1 MLFRNSR
8 CSYKCSNINQAW
20 SSNGIRGKARSN
32 ERKHAITFEF
42 ATGVFEDIDR
52 TERLD
57 NSSAEERWATVGL
70 VEGVE
75 IYVVYT
81 VRDEAVRLI
90 TARRATRNEREEYW
104 NR

>member
-1 MLFRNSR
+1 MEFE
-8 CSYKCSNINQAW
+8 W
-20 SSNGIRGKARSN
+20 DPEKARSN
-32 ERKHAITFEF
+32 EQKHAITFEF

-70 VEGVE
+70 VEGIE

-90 TARRATRNEREEYW
+90 TARRATRNER
-104 NR
+104 

>member
-1 MLFRNSR
+1 MDFEWDPR
-8 CSYKCSNINQAW
+8 
-20 SSNGIRGKARSN
+20 KATSN
-32 ERKHAITFEF
+32 ELKHGVTFEF
-42 ATGVFEDIDR
+42 ATGVFDDASR

-57 NSSAEERWATVGL
+57 VASVEERWATVGL
-70 VEGVE
+70 VEDSE

-81 VRDEAVRLI
+81 VRDDAVRLI

>member
-1 MLFRNSR
+1 MEFEWDP
-8 CSYKCSNINQAW
+8 K
-20 SSNGIRGKARSN
+20 KAISN

-42 ATGVFEDIDR
+42 ATGVFEDSGR
-52 TERLD
+52 TERPD
-57 NSSAEERWATVGL
+57 ESSAAEERWATVGV

-81 VRDEAVRLI
+81 VRNEAIRLI

-104 NR
+104 NRQI

>member
-1 MLFRNSR
+1 MEFE
-8 CSYKCSNINQAW
+8 W
-20 SSNGIRGKARSN
+20 DPGKARSN
-32 ERKHAITFEF
+32 ERKHAIAFEF

-57 NSSAEERWATVGL
+57 ISSVEERWATVGV

>member
-1 MLFRNSR
+1 M
-8 CSYKCSNINQAW
+8 
-20 SSNGIRGKARSN
+20 SSGMEFEWDPKKAISN

-42 ATGVFEDIDR
+42 ATGVFEDSGR
-52 TERLD
+52 TERPD
-57 NSSAEERWATVGL
+57 ESSATEERWATVGV
-70 VEGVE
+70 VEGIE